1 MRPATIRRWLILV
14 LDLRLAAASRS
25 MSRSKDVVHS
35 AGGAI
40 NGATVTARS
49 QGMTAEDDAHAS
61 AGWPGSEF
69 A

>member
-1 MRPATIRRWLILV
+1 
-14 LDLRLAAASRS
+14 
-25 MSRSKDVVHS
+25 VVHS

-49 QGMTAEDDAHAS
+49 QGMTAQDDAHAS